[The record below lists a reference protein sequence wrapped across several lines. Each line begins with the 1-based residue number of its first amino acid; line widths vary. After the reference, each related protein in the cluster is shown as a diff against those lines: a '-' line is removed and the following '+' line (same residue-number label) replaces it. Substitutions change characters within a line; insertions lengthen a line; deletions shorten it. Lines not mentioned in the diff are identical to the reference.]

1 MKKILSLFVTIALLT
16 ASMVY
21 FTGCQNMAEIHI
33 DPFEHPEEEPKHTVK
48 LPNFKKVM

>member
-1 MKKILSLFVTIALLT
+1 MKKILSLFVTIALL
-16 ASMVY
+16 ASSMVY

-48 LPNFKKVM
+48 LPNFKKG